1 MGTHMDNGNESEIE
15 FLRIRLDL
23 TKKNMDMLS
32 HDIGLPLTVMKGM
45 VEQMLRGE
53 SGELTSEQ
61 SANLESILKNIKR
74 IDDIRKE
81 TLMLTKLESGGS
93 SAKSLTNLY
102 SLMERVMYRMLPMTD
117 AKDQTIHLD
126 SPHFSAMVTE
136 SLMEQVLENLLI
148 NASNYTPSGGTIT
161 ITAEKKEEIMTIRI
175 RDTGIGIPSDMT
187 EKIFEPY
194 TRLSKD
200 LADGTGLG
208 LTIVRTIINN
218 HGGRIWVERPEDG
231 GSEFIIELPLKD

>member
-1 MGTHMDNGNESEIE
+1 MDTSNESEIE
-15 FLRIRLDL
+15 LLRIRLDL

-53 SGELTSEQ
+53 SGELNQEQ
-61 SANLESILKNIKR
+61 TENLVSILKNIKR

-81 TLMLTKLESGGS
+81 TLMLTKLESSGS

-117 AKDQTIHLD
+117 AKGQTIHLE

-148 NASNYTPSGGTIT
+148 NASNYTPRGGTIT
-161 ITAEKKEEIMTIRI
+161 ITAEKEGDVMNIRI
-175 RDTGIGIPSDMT
+175 KDTGIGIPSEMR

-194 TRLSKD
+194 IRLSKE

-208 LTIVRTIINN
+208 LAIVRTIVSN

-231 GSEFIIELPLKD
+231 GSEFVIELPLKD